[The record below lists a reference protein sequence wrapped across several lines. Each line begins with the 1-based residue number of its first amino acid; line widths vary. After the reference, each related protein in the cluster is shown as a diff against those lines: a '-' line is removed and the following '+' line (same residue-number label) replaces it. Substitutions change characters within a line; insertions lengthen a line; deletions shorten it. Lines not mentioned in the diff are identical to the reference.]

1 MSKEEEIIR
10 ETFNRLLLPQTEIAI
25 MKGYGSVYTPE
36 NIEVACNRFKVM
48 VEDKLRAKGYTKQE
62 EIKEEKQKSY
72 VPTLKP
78 EVMTPSVKVQNR
90 GFADALILTIIVLVY
105 AAIIINLI
113 LKLK

>member
-25 MKGYGSVYTPE
+25 MKGYGSAYTPE

-62 EIKEEKQKSY
+62 EIKEEEKSY

-78 EVMTPSVKVQNR
+78 EVMAPSVKVQNR

>member
-1 MSKEEEIIR
+1 MNPVIDKKDVKPSGSYFRYESTTPTLNKLQEKE
-10 ETFNRLLLPQTEIAI
+10 
-25 MKGYGSVYTPE
+25 
-36 NIEVACNRFKVM
+36 
-48 VEDKLRAKGYTKQE
+48 
-62 EIKEEKQKSY
+62 EEKQKSY